1 VLETRVW
8 KTTKLLVTRLALA
21 LELAA
26 YASTALDLGYL
37 ESRSRYPYLMP
48 MAEITLGDYRVL
60 ATPDGLPGIHSSY
73 REHAVL
79 AEEFDLDATAGSL
92 CFFAVGERAGDWPS
106 LVVAQRYDPS
116 GWGFNPGL
124 LIVRETDIVF
134 IGAGTRVLAYKLRPQ
149 PSRLWLDQAAIGFW
163 GWSRFGDLIFMSAE
177 IELAA
182 WSIDGRKLWTTY
194 VEPPWTFLVSNEE
207 VHLDVMG
214 DKSSFPAAT
223 GPRAG

>member
-1 VLETRVW
+1 MSIEQVYATLT
-8 KTTKLLVTRLALA
+8 
-21 LELAA
+21 AA
-26 YASTALDLGYL
+26 GHFRSVSTPCGMAMLGY
-37 ESRSRYPYLMP
+37 SDRMP

-60 ATPDGLPGIHSSY
+60 AAADSLPEIHSSY

-79 AEEFDLDATAGSL
+79 AEEFDLDATGGSL
-92 CFFAVGERAGDWPS
+92 CFFAVGERDGDWPS

-124 LIVRETDIVF
+124 LIVPETDVVF
-134 IGAGTRVLAYKLRPQ
+134 IGAGTRVLAYKHHPQ
-149 PSRLWLDQAAIGFW
+149 PSRLWVDQAAIGFW
-163 GWSRFGDLIFMSAE
+163 GWSRVDDIVFMSAE
-177 IELAA
+177 IEFAA
-182 WSIDGRKLWTTY
+182 WSVDGRKLWTTY
-194 VEPPWTFLVSNEE
+194 VEPPWTFTVSDGH